1 MTLQYLIIISIWKV
15 REGTA
20 PFYES
25 ENEIRE
31 TGRTVTRGEKGGKGA
46 PEQGGTIHVG
56 GHRILE
62 RDICMSRWWGIWI
75 YRYLYWNDVMET
87 SRTIAQR
94 PFTWADIERDVQ
106 MEDVWLH

>member
-1 MTLQYLIIISIWKV
+1 M
-15 REGTA
+15 
-20 PFYES
+20 
-25 ENEIRE
+25 
-31 TGRTVTRGEKGGKGA
+31 
-46 PEQGGTIHVG
+46 G

-62 RDICMSRWWGIWI
+62 RDMYIGGWWGIWI

-87 SRTIAQR
+87 GRTIAQR